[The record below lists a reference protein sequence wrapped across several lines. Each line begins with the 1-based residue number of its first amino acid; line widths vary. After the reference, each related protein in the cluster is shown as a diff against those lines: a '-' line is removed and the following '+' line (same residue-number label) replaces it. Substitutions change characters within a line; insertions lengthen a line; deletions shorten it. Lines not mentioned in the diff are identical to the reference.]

1 MSFTCSLV
9 VDHSPVTK
17 LHLTWRYEIGI
28 IEWQDDMQAI
38 FQAAGVL
45 FVLAPRCHLPEQV
58 PGYLPV
64 VASRNVNYFG

>member
-17 LHLTWRYEIGI
+17 LHLTWHYEIGI

-45 FVLAPRCHLPEQV
+45 FVLAVTYLIKSLGIYRLWLP
-58 PGYLPV
+58 
-64 VASRNVNYFG
+64 AT

>member
-1 MSFTCSLV
+1 V

-17 LHLTWRYEIGI
+17 LHLTWRYETGI

-45 FVLAPRCHLPEQV
+45 FVLAVTYLSKSLGIYRLWLP
-58 PGYLPV
+58 
-64 VASRNVNYFG
+64 AT